1 MKRGFL
7 NFNYN
12 DITLKAYQTPDKL
25 PEQKIYSKSAQR
37 KQAEKAI
44 KILKRHEKLGYI
56 TDLTIHGSFENG
68 YKISWV
74 VI

>member
-12 DITLKAYQTPDKL
+12 DTTLMAYQSFEPKTK
-25 PEQKIYSKSAQR
+25 KYSKSAQR
-37 KQAEKAI
+37 TQAEKAI
-44 KILKRHEKLGYI
+44 QLLKRHEKLGYI
-56 TDLTIHGSFENG
+56 TDLTIQGSFEDG

>member
-12 DITLKAYQTPDKL
+12 DTILESQNSFKTKK
-25 PEQKIYSKSAQR
+25 YSKSAQR
-37 KQAEKAI
+37 TQAEKAI
-44 KILKRHEKLGYI
+44 KLLKKHEKLGYI
-56 TDLTIHGSFENG
+56 TDLTICGSFESG

-74 VI
+74 VVWYA

>member
-7 NFNYN
+7 NFNFN
-12 DITLKAYQTPDKL
+12 DTTLKDYQTPDKCL
-25 PEQKIYSKSAQR
+25 RQKKYSKSAQR
-37 KQAEKAI
+37 KQAERAI
-44 KILKRHEKLGYI
+44 KLLKKHEKLGYI
-56 TDLTIHGSFENG
+56 TDLTICGNESG